1 MDRVQIGLI
10 AVAVALL
17 AVSFLVQPAAPPPDR
32 GPEADPGPRY
42 AEPEGPPPTA
52 EPPPAAPMTQQ
63 GVRHGEPVRGIPD
76 AARTERVVE
85 LGNDAVGVR
94 VNSSGVRVKNITL
107 KRFQNRKGQNSLSV
121 ELVTWPERGTL
132 FTFLGAGPLRELE
145 TAEYELVDHD
155 ARHAEFRASRA
166 GVSVTRVIE
175 LDESGY
181 GGRLRIRIENGAAT
195 PVSSQVHL
203 MFYAQ
208 QPAEASD
215 MGFIN
220 YSTLVQSGD
229 DVERRAVAGIGS
241 PGFFSRFFGGDGP
254 SSDSYAS
261 PVEFGGSDSQY
272 FLLAALVEDAQ
283 TVSARSEPLG
293 RDRGRFAL
301 SHPPVEL
308 PPGTSLDRGYRLYF
322 GPKMIDRVHA
332 VDARLDPALDVG
344 WSWIRPLVDLFAA
357 MLKWTYQNV
366 AANYGIAIILLTIL
380 LRIAVFPLTQRSM
393 KSMRKF
399 SVLAPELKVIQEKHA
414 GDRPKQQEAMMKLYR
429 EKGINPLTAM
439 GGGCIP
445 ILIQMPFMISLYFA
459 LQSTIELRHAPF
471 MLWIDDLS
479 APEDLF
485 SIGPIPIR
493 VLPLMMGAS
502 MLLQQR
508 LTPNPTADPQQRQM
522 MTVMSLMFI
531 VLFYAF
537 PSGLVLYWF
546 VSNLLGIAQQALVNR
561 GATPATTS

>member
-10 AVAVALL
+10 VLAVLLL
-17 AVSFLVQPAAPPPDR
+17 AVSFLIQTATPPQGRAPEPDTQPAPL
-32 GPEADPGPRY
+32 
-42 AEPEGPPPTA
+42 AEPGMRPSAPT
-52 EPPPAAPMTQQ
+52 PPPALMTQEDM
-63 GVRHGEPVRGIPD
+63 RHKERHDQPVE
-76 AARTERVVE
+76 AASDERE
-85 LGNDAVGVR
+85 LRLENDAIEMR
-94 VNSSGVRVKNITL
+94 VSSQGVRVKNLVL
-107 KRFQNRKGQNSLSV
+107 KRFDAQKVVDSERV
-121 ELVTWPERGTL
+121 DLVTWPDRGTL
-132 FTFLGAGPLRELE
+132 FAFLGDGPLRELE
-145 TAEYELVDHD
+145 TSNYRTIRHD
-155 ARHAEFRASRA
+155 ARHAEFHAERG

-181 GGRLRIRIENGAAT
+181 GGRLRILLDNAGEE
-195 PVSSQVHL
+195 PVQSQIHL
-203 MFYAQ
+203 VFYAR
-208 QPAEASD
+208 QPTQAGPDRFA
-215 MGFIN
+215 N
-220 YSTLVQSGD
+220 YSMLVLSGD
-229 DVERRAVAGIGS
+229 DVERRAVPGIGS
-241 PGFFSRFFGGDGP
+241 PGFFSRLFGNSSP

-261 PVEFGGSDSQY
+261 PVEFGGTDSQY
-272 FLLAALVEDAQ
+272 FLLAAAVEDAQ
-283 TVSARSEPLG
+283 NVNARSEPLA
-293 RDRGRFAL
+293 RDGGRFAL
-301 SHPPVEL
+301 SHPAVVL
-308 PPGTSLDRGYRLYF
+308 PPGTGLERSYRLYF
-322 GPKMIDRVHA
+322 GPKIVERVRE
-332 VDARLDPALDVG
+332 VDARLDPALNVG
-344 WSWIRPLVDLFAA
+344 WSWIRPLVDLFAT
-357 MLKWTYQNV
+357 MLKWTYGHV
-366 AANYGIAIILLTIL
+366 AANYGVAIILLTIV
-380 LRIAVFPLTQRSM
+380 LRIAVYPLTQRSM
-393 KSMRKF
+393 KSMRRF
-399 SVLAPELKVIQEKHA
+399 STLAPELKVIQEKHG
-414 GDRPKQQEAMMKLYR
+414 GDRPKQQEEMMKLYR

-493 VLPLMMGAS
+493 VLPLLMGAS

-561 GATPATTS
+561 APPAATTN